1 MMKAKE
7 ELRAELDNTDRR
19 TRALLDDLSEEQLD
33 VPYHRGINPPLWEL
47 GHSAFFYEYFL
58 LRELGQ
64 AAPRMPGYDEIWDSF
79 EIQHRN
85 RWQKDVIPDHGTT
98 QDYYQRVLD
107 EVRDPSI
114 SGNITSATTA
124 SRTRTCTSNRSSGP
138 GRP

>member
-98 QDYYQRVLD
+98 QDYYQHVLD
-107 EVRDPSI
+107 EVRVRLGAESLDL
-114 SGNITSATTA
+114 
-124 SRTRTCTSNRSSGP
+124 REHYLCH
-138 GRP
+138 